1 MDRKYGHKGYQE
13 SSRDDRGRD
22 RDRSQKPVTPLTPEE
37 RAQQRSLRH
46 AVQREANE
54 VLRCPNCGKNVPASG
69 AVSAETRCPHC
80 GASLHA
86 CRACQH
92 FDSSARWECRA
103 DIAAPVPDKSKA
115 NTCLSFSARLVLD
128 ATGKRTGSSGSSN
141 DPKSQ
146 FESLFKR

>member
-1 MDRKYGHKGYQE
+1 MDRKYGHKGYQD
-13 SSRDDRGRD
+13 SSRDDRD
-22 RDRSQKPVTPLTPEE
+22 RDRARKPVTPLTPEE

-69 AVSAETRCPHC
+69 AVSYETRCPHC
-80 GASLHA
+80 GSSLHA

-103 DIAAPVPDKSKA
+103 EIAAPVTDKSKA
-115 NTCLSFSARLVLD
+115 NSCPSFAARLVLD
-128 ATGKRTGSSGSSN
+128 ASGKRTGPSGAGS

-146 FESLFKR
+146 FDSLFKR

>member
-13 SSRDDRGRD
+13 SSREERGRD
-22 RDRSQKPVTPLTPEE
+22 RKGPPVTPLTPEE

-46 AVQREANE
+46 AVSREANE

-69 AVSAETRCPHC
+69 AISTESRCPHC
-80 GASLHA
+80 GAHLHA
-86 CRACQH
+86 CRACRH

-103 DIAAPVPDKSKA
+103 EITAPVTDKSKA
-115 NTCLSFSARLVLD
+115 NTCPSYAARLVLD
-128 ATGKRTGSSGSSN
+128 ATGRRTGSSGSGS

-146 FESLFKR
+146 FDSLFKR